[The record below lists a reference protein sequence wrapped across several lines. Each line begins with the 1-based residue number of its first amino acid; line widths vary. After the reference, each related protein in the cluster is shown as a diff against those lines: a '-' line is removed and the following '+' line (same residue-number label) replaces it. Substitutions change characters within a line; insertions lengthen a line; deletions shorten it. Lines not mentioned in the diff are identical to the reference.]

1 MHTKSGLR
9 VVFKWIDFRP
19 DSVIAEVI
27 CLRRS
32 IIIARTTCS
41 MAATCRISF
50 TSVDC
55 KDLLKLGMC
64 TFTRIAYERIM
75 KLIRRI
81 WRLAALEGRKH
92 FGLQTELVRFKLC

>member
-1 MHTKSGLR
+1 MLFVAFGLQAL
-9 VVFKWIDFRP
+9 
-19 DSVIAEVI
+19 IAKI
-27 CLRRS
+27 CCNS
-32 IIIARTTCS
+32 
-41 MAATCRISF
+41 
-50 TSVDC
+50 
-55 KDLLKLGMC
+55 KLGMR